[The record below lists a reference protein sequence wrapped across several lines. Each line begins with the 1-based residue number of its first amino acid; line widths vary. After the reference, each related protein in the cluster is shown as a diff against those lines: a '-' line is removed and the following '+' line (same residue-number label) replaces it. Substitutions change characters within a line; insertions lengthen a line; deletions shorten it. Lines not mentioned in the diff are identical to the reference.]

1 VLKLG
6 SGEYAMQEKYKTK
19 DDAMAALFMALGIR
33 LLNTQID
40 KSRRK
45 VYFVFDIDDSRG
57 KALEVLIRNNSPK
70 IKVGAGSIYHSMEL
84 VKSWLYLTRIR
95 LDDASLDDIES
106 QIASEFPSLVDDSPP
121 TTISDIADEIE
132 KLAAEYNQQK
142 EL

>member
-1 VLKLG
+1 
-6 SGEYAMQEKYKTK
+6 MQEKYKTK
-19 DDAMAALFMALGIR
+19 DDVMAALFMALGIR

-95 LDDASLDDIES
+95 LDDTSLNDIES
-106 QIASEFPSLVDDSPP
+106 QIASEFPSLADDS
-121 TTISDIADEIE
+121 
-132 KLAAEYNQQK
+132 
-142 EL
+142 

>member
-1 VLKLG
+1 
-6 SGEYAMQEKYKTK
+6 MQEKYKTK
-19 DDAMAALFMALGIR
+19 DDAMAAIFMALGIR

-45 VYFVFDIDDSRG
+45 VYFVFDIEDSRG

-70 IKVGAGSIYHSMEL
+70 IKVGAGSIYHSTEL

-95 LDDASLDDIES
+95 LDDTSLNDIES
-106 QIASEFPSLVDDSPP
+106 QIAAEFPSLIDDSSP

>member
-1 VLKLG
+1 
-6 SGEYAMQEKYKTK
+6 MQEKYKTK
-19 DDAMAALFMALGIR
+19 DDTMAAIFMALGIR

-70 IKVGAGSIYHSMEL
+70 IKVGAGSIYHSTEL

-95 LDDASLDDIES
+95 LDDTSLNDIES
-106 QIASEFPSLVDDSPP
+106 QIAAEFPSLIDDSSP

>member
-1 VLKLG
+1 
-6 SGEYAMQEKYKTK
+6 MQEKYKTK
-19 DDAMAALFMALGIR
+19 DDVMAALFMALGIR

-45 VYFVFDIDDSRG
+45 VYFVFDVDDSRG

-84 VKSWLYLTRIR
+84 VRSWLYLTRIR
-95 LDDASLDDIES
+95 LDDTSLNDIES
-106 QIASEFPSLVDDSPP
+106 QIAAEFPSLADNSSP

-142 EL
+142 GL

>member
-1 VLKLG
+1 
-6 SGEYAMQEKYKTK
+6 MQEKYKTK
-19 DDAMAALFMALGIR
+19 DDVMAALFMALGIR

-45 VYFVFDIDDSRG
+45 VYFVFDVDDSRG

-95 LDDASLDDIES
+95 LDDASLNDIES
-106 QIASEFPSLVDDSPP
+106 QIAAEFPSLVDDSSP

-142 EL
+142 EI

>member
-1 VLKLG
+1 
-6 SGEYAMQEKYKTK
+6 MQEKYKTK
-19 DDAMAALFMALGIR
+19 DDVMAALFMALGIR

-95 LDDASLDDIES
+95 LDDISLNDIES
-106 QIASEFPSLVDDSPP
+106 QIAAEFPSLADDSSP

>member
-1 VLKLG
+1 
-6 SGEYAMQEKYKTK
+6 MQEKYKTK
-19 DDAMAALFMALGIR
+19 DDVMAALFMALGIR

-45 VYFVFDIDDSRG
+45 VYFVFDVDDSRG

-95 LDDASLDDIES
+95 LDDTSLNDIES
-106 QIASEFPSLVDDSPP
+106 QIAAEFPSLVDDSSP

-142 EL
+142 EI

>member
-1 VLKLG
+1 
-6 SGEYAMQEKYKTK
+6 MQEKYKTK

>member
-1 VLKLG
+1 
-6 SGEYAMQEKYKTK
+6 MQEKYKTK
-19 DDAMAALFMALGIR
+19 DDVMAALFMALGIR

-95 LDDASLDDIES
+95 LDDTSLIDIES
-106 QIASEFPSLVDDSPP
+106 QIAAEFPSLVDDSSP

>member
-1 VLKLG
+1 
-6 SGEYAMQEKYKTK
+6 MQEKYKTK
-19 DDAMAALFMALGIR
+19 DDVMAALFMALGIR

-84 VKSWLYLTRIR
+84 VRSWLYLTRIR
-95 LDDASLDDIES
+95 LDDTSLNDIES
-106 QIASEFPSLVDDSPP
+106 QIAAEFPLLVDDSSP

>member
-1 VLKLG
+1 
-6 SGEYAMQEKYKTK
+6 MQEKYKTK
-19 DDAMAALFMALGIR
+19 DDVMAALFMALGIR

-95 LDDASLDDIES
+95 LDDTSLNDIES
-106 QIASEFPSLVDDSPP
+106 QIASEFPSLADDSSP

>member
-1 VLKLG
+1 
-6 SGEYAMQEKYKTK
+6 MQEKYKTK
-19 DDAMAALFMALGIR
+19 DDVIAALFMALGIR

-95 LDDASLDDIES
+95 LEDVSLEDIET
-106 QIASEFPSLVDDSPP
+106 QIATEFSSLADDSPP

>member
-1 VLKLG
+1 
-6 SGEYAMQEKYKTK
+6 MREKYKTK
-19 DDAMAALFMALGIR
+19 DDVMAALFMALGIR

-57 KALEVLIRNNSPK
+57 KALEVLVRNNSPK

-84 VKSWLYLTRIR
+84 VKSWLYLTRLR
-95 LDDASLDDIES
+95 LDDTSLDDIES
-106 QIASEFPSLVDDSPP
+106 QIAAEFPSLADDSSP

>member
-1 VLKLG
+1 
-6 SGEYAMQEKYKTK
+6 MQEKYKTK
-19 DDAMAALFMALGIR
+19 DDVLAALFMALGIR

-95 LDDASLDDIES
+95 LDDTSLNDIES
-106 QIASEFPSLVDDSPP
+106 QIAAEFPSLVDDSSP

>member
-1 VLKLG
+1 
-6 SGEYAMQEKYKTK
+6 MQEKYKTK
-19 DDAMAALFMALGIR
+19 DDVMAALFMALGIR

-45 VYFVFDIDDSRG
+45 VYFVFDVDDSRG

-84 VKSWLYLTRIR
+84 VRSWLYLTRIR
-95 LDDASLDDIES
+95 WDDTSLNDIES
-106 QIASEFPSLVDDSPP
+106 QIAAEFPSLADNSSP

-142 EL
+142 GL

>member
-1 VLKLG
+1 
-6 SGEYAMQEKYKTK
+6 MQEKYKTK
-19 DDAMAALFMALGIR
+19 DDVMAALFMALGIR

-95 LDDASLDDIES
+95 LDDTSLNDIES
-106 QIASEFPSLVDDSPP
+106 QIAAEFPSLVDDSYP

>member
-1 VLKLG
+1 
-6 SGEYAMQEKYKTK
+6 MQEKYKTK
-19 DDAMAALFMALGIR
+19 DDVMAALFMALGIR

-95 LDDASLDDIES
+95 LDDTSLNEIES
-106 QIASEFPSLVDDSPP
+106 QIAAEFPSLADDSSP

>member
-1 VLKLG
+1 
-6 SGEYAMQEKYKTK
+6 MQEKYKTK
-19 DDAMAALFMALGIR
+19 DDVMAALFMALGIR
-33 LLNTQID
+33 LINTQID

-57 KALEVLIRNNSPK
+57 KALEVLIRNSSPK

-84 VKSWLYLTRIR
+84 VRSWLYLTRIR
-95 LDDASLDDIES
+95 LDDTSLNDIES
-106 QIASEFPSLVDDSPP
+106 QIAAEFPSLADNSSP

-142 EL
+142 GL

>member
-1 VLKLG
+1 
-6 SGEYAMQEKYKTK
+6 MQEKYKTK
-19 DDAMAALFMALGIR
+19 DDVMAALFMALGIR

-45 VYFVFDIDDSRG
+45 VYFVFDVDDSRG

-84 VKSWLYLTRIR
+84 VRSWLYLTRIR
-95 LDDASLDDIES
+95 LDDTSLNDIES
-106 QIASEFPSLVDDSPP
+106 QIAAEFPSLADNSSP